1 MRARARTVT
10 EVTTAGRRWRPLLR
24 TPGSAQLAEP
34 STTPHRPQHHR
45 LGVSLAD
52 RPDPFHRRCTAA
64 SQHRPVASSSG
75 RVVSPETF
83 WTPSGVRLRRRTQ
96 RPGPLNWLFLPGGPG
111 IGSESLHELVDSA
124 ELPGSTWLVDLPG
137 DGSNTDAPGARPT
150 PTRSGH
156 RSCSKP
162 SRCS

>member
-1 MRARARTVT
+1 M
-10 EVTTAGRRWRPLLR
+10 
-24 TPGSAQLAEP
+24 
-34 STTPHRPQHHR
+34 
-45 LGVSLAD
+45 
-52 RPDPFHRRCTAA
+52 
-64 SQHRPVASSSG
+64 
-75 RVVSPETF
+75 SPEPF

-124 ELPGSTWLVDLPG
+124 ELPGTTWLVDLPG

-150 PTRSGH
+150 LTRAGH

-162 SRCS
+162 STPFRIRSTSATPPAECICSALLRSRPG